1 MSNLI
6 ALREYAQHTV
16 QMQAIFRT
24 SGYGLFMTI
33 ESDHG
38 KRLKAFRQAVGLSQ
52 RELAQR
58 VGVIHSNINYWE
70 NSGKLPKS
78 ELLIPISKALG
89 VTVDELLGEPKPS
102 RARVPGGKL
111 GEVFNE
117 ASRLPRRQQQ
127 KIAEVV
133 EGMLLLHE
141 TKIS

>member
-1 MSNLI
+1 M
-6 ALREYAQHTV
+6 
-16 QMQAIFRT
+16 AI
-24 SGYGLFMTI
+24 
-33 ESDHG
+33 EPDHG
-38 KRLKAFRQAVGLSQ
+38 KRLKTFRHAAGLSQ
-52 RELAQR
+52 RELAQK

-70 NSGKLPKS
+70 NSGKLPKA
-78 ELLIPISKALG
+78 ELLIPISHALG
-89 VTVDELLGEPKPS
+89 VTVEELLGEPKPT

-141 TKIS
+141 AKVS